1 MNTPEMDPAS
11 PVRPVAGEAAWRA
24 ASPADADAVLAAM
37 REFYAE
43 ERLVFD
49 AAAQGAALRELLAK
63 PELGAVFFVC
73 RETADTGA
81 GGGEGADG
89 GAPRGY
95 LVLTWACSLE
105 FGGRFVLLDELWL
118 APELRG
124 RGQGR
129 RAVELAAAWAR
140 EQGAKALRLEVAHE
154 NTRARA
160 TYAKAG
166 LEAHARDFMTRR
178 LA

>member
-1 MNTPEMDPAS
+1 MAIPQSAS
-11 PVRPVAGEAAWRA
+11 CFWRVATASDAAA
-24 ASPADADAVLAAM
+24 LLARM

-43 ERLVFD
+43 ESLVFD
-49 AAAQGAALRELLAK
+49 SAAQGAALEELLRK
-63 PELGAVFFVC
+63 PELGAVFLF
-73 RETADTGA
+73 RKGDADA
-81 GGGEGADG
+81 GGE
-89 GAPRGY
+89 APCGY

-118 APELRG
+118 APEARG
-124 RGQGR
+124 RGEGR
-129 RAVELAAAWAR
+129 RAVEFAAAWAR
-140 EQGAKALRLEVAHE
+140 ERGAKALRLEVAHE
-154 NTRARA
+154 NARARA

>member
-1 MNTPEMDPAS
+1 M
-11 PVRPVAGEAAWRA
+11 AGTGAWFQRAESLFWRRTFFLPIVTNDLFWEAAG
-24 ASPADADAVLAAM
+24 PADADAVLACM

-43 ERLVFD
+43 EGLGFD
-49 AAAQGAALRELLAK
+49 AAAQGAALWELLAE
-63 PELGAVFFVC
+63 PALGAVFLLGNGKM
-73 RETADTGA
+73 DTP
-81 GGGEGADG
+81 
-89 GAPRGY
+89 PRGY

-118 APELRG
+118 APEARG
-124 RGQGR
+124 RGEGR
-129 RAVELAAAWAR
+129 RAVEFAAGWAR
-140 EQGAKALRLEVAHE
+140 ERGAKALRLEVAHE